1 VSFVH
6 PWFLLLLPLPFLLLW
21 LRGRSQRART
31 AAAAWS
37 KLDRQTLHPTS
48 RTRAAAF
55 LPWARALVLSFLVVA
70 VARPRPGEREIEMT
84 SEGIDIVL
92 ALDISGSMKAE
103 DFQPQNRLHVAKKAA
118 ATFIDGR
125 PGDRIGLVVFAANSF
140 TQCPLTTD
148 HEVLKRLLDE
158 VDFGD
163 VKDGTAIGMGIVNAV
178 NRLEDVPAK
187 SRVVILLSDGQ
198 NNAGS
203 VDPITAARLA
213 QSVGVRIY
221 TIGVGSDDDAPFP
234 VDDPVFGRRYV
245 RLPSMVDDATLTKVA
260 EGTGG
265 QYFRAT
271 EARALEEIYA
281 RIDSMEKTEIETREW
296 MNYSETGS
304 YLALPALA
312 LLLGEILLS
321 ATILR
326 RLT

>member
-1 VSFVH
+1 MSFVH

-21 LRGRSQRART
+21 LRGRSARRRT

-37 KLDRQTLHPTS
+37 KLDRKTLHPTS
-48 RTRAAAF
+48 RTRASML
-55 LPWARALVLSFLVVA
+55 LPWLRALALSCLVVA
-70 VARPRPGEREIEMT
+70 VARPRTGEREIEMT

-103 DFQPQNRLHVAKKAA
+103 DFQPQNRLHVAKAA
-118 ATFIDGR
+118 AASFIDGR

-178 NRLEDVPAK
+178 NRLKDVPAK

-213 QSVGVRIY
+213 QSVGVRVY

-271 EARALEEIYA
+271 EARALEEIYT
-281 RIDSMEKTEIETREW
+281 RIDGMEKTEIETREW